1 MRTFRSQ
8 KRLRIRS
15 GHEKIDRENY
25 WLSHKC
31 LTALPVGTLAGMI
44 GDSMMTGILAFRN
57 MSEQDLKKMDNG
69 YGRVTLSRTMVR
81 F

>member
-31 LTALPVGTLAGMI
+31 LTALPVGTLSGAI
-44 GDSMMTGILAFRN
+44 GVNMMRGIFYLRN
-57 MSEQDLKKMDNG
+57 MSQEDLKKMDDG